1 MIDMKAELDSFWP
14 ATRQHWRA
22 WLEEHHDTK
31 QAIWLIYSKKTSD
44 LPGITYS
51 EAVEE
56 ALCFGWIDSRAQP
69 IDQLTYRQFFSPRMP
84 TSGWSKVNKE
94 RIQQL
99 IQAGLMRDAGLR
111 CIDLA
116 KQNGSWQ
123 LLDEIEALIIPPDLE
138 QAWQKK
144 PMAKAYFLTLCRSDK
159 RALLLWIVLAKR
171 AVTRQKRIDEFIQ
184 LADQGQKPKFLR
196 WTKKQP
202 MD

>member
-1 MIDMKAELDSFWP
+1 MKPELDSFWP
-14 ATRQHWRA
+14 TTRQHWRA
-22 WLEEHHDTK
+22 WLEEHHATK
-31 QAIWLIYSKKTSD
+31 QAIWLIYAKKTSA

-111 CIDLA
+111 CIDQA
-116 KQNGSWQ
+116 KHNGSWL
-123 LLDEIEALIIPPDLE
+123 LLDDIEALIIPDDLE
-138 QAWQKK
+138 KACQER